1 MPPEDELSSS
11 PRDDAA
17 GAPRRGVFV
26 CADAPPPPRAAAP
39 WRGRLYVTLHTRR
52 AHIIHL
58 VVIVADVCM
67 NLSGLLLALF
77 TCRTPHHA
85 RAAAARTAEEALRYT
100 SVALLSLL
108 LGELFARVVAVG
120 PLRFFRSP
128 AHALDAAV
136 LAGLLAVE
144 ASVSDAAAS
153 EAIGLL
159 VIVRVARMIRLL
171 ATMQEYAADARQVAS
186 ARRVKAL
193 EARVRE
199 LEAELRQLRAENGCS
214 AGGGGGG
221 SEAVAA
227 AVPAVL
233 S

>member
-1 MPPEDELSSS
+1 MPHEEEDEASPSS
-11 PRDDAA
+11 
-17 GAPRRGVFV
+17 VV
-26 CADAPPPPRAAAP
+26 CADAPPPARAAAP
-39 WRGRLYVTLHTRR
+39 WRKRLYVALHTRR
-52 AHIIHL
+52 AHLIHL
-58 VVIVADVCM
+58 AVIVADVCV
-67 NLSGLLLALF
+67 NLSGLLLSLF
-77 TCRTPHHA
+77 TCRTPHHE

-108 LGELFARVVAVG
+108 LGELLARVVAIG
-120 PLRFFRSP
+120 PSRFFRSP

-153 EAIGLL
+153 EAVGLL

-171 ATMQEYAADARQVAS
+171 ATMQEYAADARHVAD
-186 ARRVKAL
+186 ARRVKEL

-199 LEAELRQLRAENGCS
+199 LTAELRQLRAEDGS
-214 AGGGGGG
+214 GGARGK
-221 SEAVAA
+221 EAEEAE
-227 AVPAVL
+227 VPAAM